1 MAKAAIVSLG
11 CPKNLVDS
19 ENLLSGL
26 KEAGIFYTPELE
38 DADIVLVNTCGFI
51 EAAKKESIEEI
62 LKLKHIREQNKRLLV
77 FGCLAKRYRDE
88 LIREIPE
95 IDGIWGVGEEDKI
108 IEYCKKTEASLKKQV
123 AAKKREKPGP
133 SYAQSLTDST
143 AYTYL
148 KIAEGCNRRCTF
160 CVIPSIRGSFRSI
173 SPEAVLKKAEEH
185 VRAGFREII
194 IVAQDIG
201 NYGREFDAYGLP
213 SLIKEITSISGDFRV
228 RLMYLY
234 PTTVT
239 EELLTVVSEEDKVC
253 KYLDIPFQHSEDRML
268 KAMGRSG
275 TRAEYIRM
283 LKRVRKKIPEVT
295 LRTTFIVGFPGE
307 TEEDFAGLKN
317 FIEEI
322 RFDRLGV
329 FTYSNEEDTPAS
341 RMKGSVTK
349 KIKEQRQGE
358 IMRTQAFISL
368 DKNKGLV
375 GKTFRALVD
384 EVEGEVAIAR
394 LCSQAP
400 EIDGVT
406 IIEDCRFKIEYLKSK
421 IPNPKSKIVKPGDF
435 VTVEIIEAYDYDLK
449 GRLIF

>member
-1 MAKAAIVSLG
+1 MAKVAIVSLG

-26 KEAGIFYTPELE
+26 KEEGIFYTPELE

-88 LIREIPE
+88 LMREIPE
-95 IDGIWGVGEEDKI
+95 IDGIWGVGEEDRI
-108 IEYCKKTEASLKKQV
+108 IEYCKKAGARGKGQGAIKKAEMPIAYSPSPIAS
-123 AAKKREKPGP
+123 E
-133 SYAQSLTDST
+133 S
-143 AYTYL
+143 YTYL
-148 KIAEGCNRRCTF
+148 KIAEGCNRHCTF
-160 CVIPSIRGSFRSI
+160 CVIPSIRGAFRSI
-173 SPEAVLKKAEEH
+173 SPETILKKAEEH
-185 VRAGFREII
+185 VRAGFRELI

-201 NYGREFDAYGLP
+201 NYGSEFDAYGLP
-213 SLIKEITSISGDFRV
+213 ALIKEITSISGDFRV

-253 KYLDIPFQHSEDRML
+253 KYLDMPFQHSEDRML

-275 TRAEYIRM
+275 TRSEYIRM
-283 LKRVRKKIPEVT
+283 IKRVRKKIPEVT

-307 TEEDFAGLKN
+307 TEEDFTGLKN

-406 IIEDCRFKIEYLKSK
+406 IISDLKSP
-421 IPNPKSKIVKPGDF
+421 ITNNQSPIIKPGDF
-435 VTVEIIEAYDYDLK
+435 VTVEITEAYDYDLK
-449 GRLIF
+449 GKIIF

>member
-1 MAKAAIVSLG
+1 MAKVTIVSLG

-26 KEAGIFYTPELE
+26 KSEGIFYVPEVV

-62 LKLKHIREQNKRLLV
+62 LQLKHIGKQNKRLLV

-108 IEYCKKTEASLKKQV
+108 IEYCKKTVVKDKRQEPVKIIQKGKK
-123 AAKKREKPGP
+123 PISYGP
-133 SYAQSLTDST
+133 SPIAAAS
-143 AYTYL
+143 YTYL
-148 KIAEGCNRRCTF
+148 KIAEGCNRHCTF
-160 CVIPSIRGSFRSI
+160 CVIPSIRGPFKSI
-173 SPEAVLKKAEEH
+173 SPEKIIKKAEEH
-185 VRAGFREII
+185 VKAGFRELI
-194 IVAQDIG
+194 IVAQDISR
-201 NYGREFDAYGLP
+201 YGDEFGAYGLP
-213 SLIKEITSISGDFRV
+213 SLIKDITSISGDFRV

-234 PTTVT
+234 PTDVT
-239 EELLTVVSEEDKVC
+239 EELLTVVSKDDKVC

-275 TRAEYIRM
+275 TRAEYI
-283 LKRVRKKIPEVT
+283 LAIKRIRRTIPDIT

-317 FIEEI
+317 FIEDM

-329 FTYSNEEDTPAS
+329 FTYSKEEGTPAS
-341 RMKGSVTK
+341 RLKGQVAK
-349 KIKEQRQGE
+349 KKKEQRQGE
-358 IMRTQAFISL
+358 LMMVQSYISL
-368 DKNKGLV
+368 EKNKRLV
-375 GKTFRALVD
+375 GKRFRALVD
-384 EVEGEVAIAR
+384 EVEGEIAITR
-394 LCSQAP
+394 LCSQTP

-406 IIEDCRFKIEYLKSK
+406 IIPDLKPPT
-421 IPNPKSKIVKPGDF
+421 PNPQPPIIRPGDF
-435 VTVEIIEAYDYDLK
+435 VVVEITEAYDYDLK
-449 GRLIF
+449 GRLFS